1 MINPKTDCHCHILP
15 GLDDGA
21 GSLEESVALARMQV
35 SWGFRKAVCTSHR
48 VVKYPNVPEVVISSC
63 QMLQEELRKR
73 EIPLEL
79 TPSMEYRLIPETWL
93 ETLEKGWLLPWEGNH
108 ILIELPI
115 HKASRIGNIV
125 PEDEIKRLLNI
136 GYQPVL
142 AHPERY
148 LYLDMERITPLRK
161 PAFFSSGMWGH
172 WRAYT
177 AKPSASAAKRFSPQE
192 CSTSSE
198 QTFTMRGM
206 PISLTDS
213 GSKCRNSRHTF
224 HLRYTPAFWHP
235 RSGHGPHQAV
245 RYNAG
250 HIELIAA
257 D

>member
-1 MINPKTDCHCHILP
+1 MIDPRTDCHCHILP

-115 HKASRIGNIV
+115 HRASRIGNIV

-148 LYLDMERITPLRK
+148 LYLDMERYYSFKEAGVLFQRNVGSLEGLYGEAVSVRCEALLSAGMFDIIGTDLHNARY
-161 PAFFSSGMWGH
+161 ADFFDGFGF
-172 WRAYT
+172 
-177 AKPSASAAKRFSPQE
+177 KV
-192 CSTSSE
+192 SE
-198 QTFTMRGM
+198 
-206 PISLTDS
+206 
-213 GSKCRNSRHTF
+213 
-224 HLRYTPAFWHP
+224 
-235 RSGHGPHQAV
+235 
-245 RYNAG
+245 
-250 HIELIAA
+250 
-257 D
+257 